1 MPEIT
6 KSKAFNPGN
15 LFRIGLGA
23 VIAAFYFFGLNIPLL
38 GPDEPRYAQVAREM
52 FERGDWITPTLG
64 GFHWFEKPALLYWL
78 EIVSYKVFGVSE
90 FSARFGSAVFGLAT
104 VAALWLLGRNA
115 GLKGASRAFSN
126 YLALIAASSIGIIVF
141 ARGASFDIILT
152 FPVTAALVSF
162 LIYETSERDTGSG
175 RKKWAALI
183 SFYVFIGIALLAK
196 GLVGWILPLGVVAAF
211 YALSFRFPSK
221 AFIWSL
227 AWGILISIVVAS
239 AWYLPIYLRHGNEFV
254 DEFIIQQHFQR
265 YLSNKYQH
273 PQPFYFFFWVLP
285 LMTIPWL
292 PFLAAAIWDLL
303 KDAIIYLGEHRRPS
317 SDAQTRLRIF
327 AAAWMIVPVL
337 FFSLSGSKLPGYV
350 LPALPGALVLL
361 TEKIWRTGELR
372 RSWRAGIVITAAAVF
387 FVTSILLVRTVPDFA
402 AGDSVKAL
410 IGIADGKGNSTQY
423 VLGFHTVSHNA
434 EFYAAGRLVRSVDG
448 KQRKF
453 ISAAELAAEI
463 RRESS
468 GRALVLSPLN
478 WVPALDSNEI
488 DYEILADNGDL
499 AIIEVWLR

>member
-1 MPEIT
+1 
-6 KSKAFNPGN
+6 
-15 LFRIGLGA
+15 
-23 VIAAFYFFGLNIPLL
+23 
-38 GPDEPRYAQVAREM
+38 
-52 FERGDWITPTLG
+52 
-64 GFHWFEKPALLYWL
+64 
-78 EIVSYKVFGVSE
+78 
-90 FSARFGSAVFGLAT
+90 
-104 VAALWLLGRNA
+104 
-115 GLKGASRAFSN
+115 
-126 YLALIAASSIGIIVF
+126 
-141 ARGASFDIILT
+141 
-152 FPVTAALVSF
+152 
-162 LIYETSERDTGSG
+162 
-175 RKKWAALI
+175 
-183 SFYVFIGIALLAK
+183 
-196 GLVGWILPLGVVAAF
+196 
-211 YALSFRFPSK
+211 
-221 AFIWSL
+221 
-227 AWGILISIVVAS
+227 
-239 AWYLPIYLRHGNEFV
+239 
-254 DEFIIQQHFQR
+254 
-265 YLSNKYQH
+265 
-273 PQPFYFFFWVLP
+273 
-285 LMTIPWL
+285 
-292 PFLAAAIWDLL
+292 
-303 KDAIIYLGEHRRPS
+303 
-317 SDAQTRLRIF
+317 
-327 AAAWMIVPVL
+327 MIVPVL

-410 IGIADGKGNSTQY
+410 IGIADGKGNSTQN

-499 AIIEVWLR
+499 AIVEVWLR